1 MNLSLFNTHS
11 LAGRL
16 EIVWAHGTLLAH
28 RGRRGYRI
36 ELYDMGNFFAE
47 VWSNPQTD
55 YISLIR
61 GLDSKR
67 ALEPYV
73 TDINLLEMTQSFF

>member
-1 MNLSLFNTHS
+1 MNLTLFNTHT

-16 EIVWAHGTLLAH
+16 EIVMAHGTFLAQ

-36 ELYDMGNFFAE
+36 ELYDMGDYFAE
-47 VWSNPQTD
+47 VWYNPYND
-55 YISLIR
+55 FISLVR
-61 GLDSKR
+61 GLGSKR

-73 TDINLLEMTQSFF
+73 TKIDLMEMIYW

>member
-1 MNLSLFNTHS
+1 MNLTLFNTHS

-16 EIVWAHGTLLAH
+16 EIILAQGSFLAA

-47 VWSNPQTD
+47 VWSNPETNF
-55 YISLIR
+55 IALIR
-61 GLDSKR
+61 GLASKR

-73 TDINLLEMTQSFF
+73 TRINLLEMIYW

>member
-1 MNLSLFNTHS
+1 MNLTLFNNHT

-16 EIVWAHGTLLAH
+16 EIVCAHGNFLAQ

-47 VWSNPQTD
+47 VWTNPETNF
-55 YISLIR
+55 IGLIR
-61 GLDSKR
+61 GLASKK

-73 TDINLLEMTQSFF
+73 NNISLLQMIYW